1 MIEFKADCGHTIRAK
16 DLDAGKVVRCS
27 YCGRTATVPDEG
39 GEKDG
44 LEFLLSEVERA
55 SEEGAAVAGVPR
67 RRKRRS
73 SLLGA
78 KRAGGREFDPFGFSL
93 KLIYFAALII
103 VVYVVS
109 KKFVWPLITQETPV
123 GPAMVQTREPSPAIE
138 DLPQIESSLPEQPG
152 LLALSGD
159 GGLYV
164 DATPRSASIY
174 YTPADGH
181 HPRSGSITDAEECS
195 RPQQPGM
202 QLKDVQGDY
211 VVEVAINWNDP
222 AFVNYPNYLQFRER
236 IENCTEK
243 DCEQALTEY
252 FIPDGAD
259 AVFIDRSREQIRIV
273 RQYKHVLVRDG
284 QWTAIRALFLPRM
297 DKPDGR
303 GFSIEPLLR
312 FIPADRAYNFNKD
325 HARRELEYY
334 GVPVDDQ
341 TFIID
346 ALERIGVIPYRTP
359 HKGMR
364 LFKIRVD
371 SDAFVAPIINNKK

>member
-16 DLDAGKVVRCS
+16 DQDAGKVVRCS

-39 GEKDG
+39 GENDG

-55 SEEGAAVAGVPR
+55 SEEGAAVASVPR

-78 KRAGGREFDPFGFSL
+78 KRAGRREFDPFGFSL

-123 GPAMVQTREPSPAIE
+123 GSASVRTEESTPAIE
-138 DLPQIESSLPEQPG
+138 DLPQIDPSLPERPG
-152 LLALSGD
+152 LLALKGDSGM
-159 GGLYV
+159 YV
-164 DATPRSASIY
+164 DAAPRSASVY
-174 YTPADGH
+174 YTPTDGH
-181 HPRSGSITDAEECS
+181 YPLGKSITDAEERS
-195 RPQQPGM
+195 RPQQPGI
-202 QLKDVQGDY
+202 QLNNVQGDY
-211 VVEVAINWNDP
+211 IVEVAINWNDP
-222 AFVNYPNYLQFRER
+222 AFTNYPDYWQFRED
-236 IENCTEK
+236 IENCSDK
-243 DCEQALTEY
+243 DCEQALEEY

-273 RQYKHVLVRDG
+273 RQYKNVLVRDG
-284 QWTAIRALFLPRM
+284 QWTAVRALFLPRI

-303 GFSIEPLLR
+303 GFSIERLLP
-312 FIPADRAYNFNKD
+312 FLPADRAYNFNKD
-325 HARRELEYY
+325 HVRRELEYY
-334 GVPVDDQ
+334 RVPVDDQ

-346 ALERIGVIPYRTP
+346 ALERIGVIPYGTP